1 MAGNSPLYYW
11 DSCLFIAWL
20 KDEQRKTGDMD
31 GVREVI
37 EQAKRREVKLI
48 TSVLTLTEVLS
59 SQIPIGID
67 TLFANL
73 LKRISKQGVDIKIA
87 TLAHDLR
94 DFYVQKAVEHERK
107 ILSTPDALHLATA
120 ILCRADEFHTFD
132 ESNSRNSLG
141 LLPLTGNVADHNLTI
156 CKPIAR
162 NPELDL
168 RRSPRAGS

>member
-37 EQAKRREVKLI
+37 EQAKRREVKLM

-59 SQIPIGID
+59 SKIPIGID

-73 LKRISKQGVDIKIA
+73 LKRISKQGIDIKIA
-87 TLAHDLR
+87 TLVCMTSAISTYR
-94 DFYVQKAVEHERK
+94 RR
-107 ILSTPDALHLATA
+107 LSTKGKPSQPRMRFIWQPRSFAALMNFTRLMKATA
-120 ILCRADEFHTFD
+120 GTASAYCPLRAT
-132 ESNSRNSLG
+132 SLAI
-141 LLPLTGNVADHNLTI
+141 T
-156 CKPIAR
+156 
-162 NPELDL
+162 
-168 RRSPRAGS
+168 

>member
-94 DFYVQKAVEHERK
+94 DF
-107 ILSTPDALHLATA
+107 
-120 ILCRADEFHTFD
+120 
-132 ESNSRNSLG
+132 
-141 LLPLTGNVADHNLTI
+141 
-156 CKPIAR
+156 
-162 NPELDL
+162 
-168 RRSPRAGS
+168 

>member
-20 KDEQRKTGDMD
+20 KDEQHKTGEMD
-31 GVREVI
+31 GVRDVI
-37 EQAKRREVKLI
+37 ERAKRREAKLM
-48 TSVLTLTEVLS
+48 TSVLTLTEALS
-59 SQIPIGID
+59 SKIPVGMD

-73 LKRISKQGVDIKIA
+73 LKRISKQGIDTKIA

-94 DFYVQKAVEHERK
+94 DYYVQKSVEHEGK
-107 ILSTPDALHLATA
+107 TLSSPDALHLATA
-120 ILCRADEFHTFD
+120 ILYRADEFHTFD
-132 ESNSRNSLG
+132 KRDSRNNLG
-141 LLPLTGNVADHNLTI
+141 LLPLTGNVAGHNLTI

-168 RRSPRAGS
+168 RRST